1 MGRPRPFRPL
11 RQRLE
16 TILLRALGG
25 AARTLGFERA
35 SDVGAAVGRAA
46 FRLLGRRRDIAVEN
60 VTRSLGERPGG
71 EPARALAR
79 RAFEQ
84 LGRSFL
90 EFLSLPGEARERIL
104 ARVEFVGFEPAEEWA
119 RAKRGAIL
127 LTGHFGNWELIGAA
141 YGMRYAPVKYVL
153 PAQTNPGSD
162 AYLNDVRRELGIEPI
177 VIGQGMRTALKA
189 LRAGACLGMLPDQD
203 ARRAGIHVPFFG
215 RPASTHTGPARL
227 AIRAHAPILVAVIE
241 RTGRGSFRART
252 LLVTEPDPKRDETEE
267 VFRLTRE
274 ITAALE
280 GAIRA
285 RPDHWYW
292 IHRRWKTPPGPPS
305 PEALPRGR
313 RRRPDQEDV
322 NPISF
327 A

>member
-1 MGRPRPFRPL
+1 MGRRRPFRPL
-11 RQRLE
+11 RQRFE
-16 TILLRALGG
+16 AALLRALGA
-25 AARTLGFERA
+25 AARALGFKRA
-35 SDVGAAVGRAA
+35 SDLGAVVGRAG
-46 FRLLGRRRDIAVEN
+46 FHLLKRRREIAIEN
-60 VTRSLGERPGG
+60 ITLSLGSGG

-90 EFLSLPGEARERIL
+90 EFLSLPGQSRERIL
-104 ARVEFVGFEPAEEWA
+104 ERIDFVGFEPAEEWA
-119 RAKRGAIL
+119 RSKRGAIL

-141 YGMRYAPVKYVL
+141 VGMRYAPVKYVL

-162 AYLNDVRRELGIEPI
+162 AYLNETRRALGIEPI
-177 VIGQGMRTALKA
+177 VIGQGMRTALRS
-189 LRAGACLGMLPDQD
+189 LRQGAFLGMLPDQD
-203 ARRAGIHVPFFG
+203 ARKAGIHVPFFG

-227 AIRAHAPILVAVIE
+227 ALAGHAPVLVAVLERIE
-241 RTGRGSFRART
+241 RGRFRARAI
-252 LLVTEPDPKRDETEE
+252 LVTEPDPNRDETEE
-267 VFRLTRE
+267 VFRITRE
-274 ITAALE
+274 VTAALE
-280 GAIRA
+280 GAIRE

-305 PEALPRGR
+305 PEALPRAKK
-313 RRRPDQEDV
+313 RRPGQEDV

>member
-1 MGRPRPFRPL
+1 MGRARPFRPV

-16 TILLRALGG
+16 ALFLRALGSL
-25 AARTLGFERA
+25 ARAIGFERA
-35 SDVGAAVGRAA
+35 SDVGAAIGVAA
-46 FRLLGRRRDIAVEN
+46 FHLLERRREIAIEN
-60 VTRSLGERPGG
+60 LTRSLGEAPGG
-71 EPARALAR
+71 EPPRALAR

-90 EFLSLPGEARERIL
+90 EFLSLPGEPRERL
-104 ARVEFVGFEPAEEWA
+104 LGRVEFVGFEPAEEWA

-141 YGMRYAPVKYVL
+141 VRMRYAPVKYVL

-162 AYLNDVRRELGIEPI
+162 AYLNEVRRKLGIEPI
-177 VIGQGMRTALKA
+177 LIGQGMRTALRS
-189 LRAGACLGMLPDQD
+189 LRQGAFLGMLPDQD

-227 AIRAHAPILVAVIE
+227 AIRGQAPILVAVLE
-241 RTGRGSFRART
+241 RMGRGRFRARAV
-252 LLVTEPDPKRDETEE
+252 LVAEPDPKRDETEE

-280 GAIRA
+280 GAIRE

-292 IHRRWKTPPGPPS
+292 IHRRWKTPPGPPA
-305 PEALPRGR
+305 PGTLPRAKK
-313 RRRPDQEDV
+313 RPSGQEDV

>member
-1 MGRPRPFRPL
+1 MARKRPFRPV

-16 TILLRALGG
+16 IAILRGLGAG
-25 AARTLGFERA
+25 ARTLGFDRA
-35 SDVGAAVGRAA
+35 SGLGARVGRLAY
-46 FRLLGRRRDIAVEN
+46 RLLKRRREIAVEN
-60 VTRSLGERPGG
+60 ITRSLGENPGG
-71 EPARALAR
+71 EPARVLAE

-90 EFLSLPGEARERIL
+90 EFLALPAEPRDRLLDRI
-104 ARVEFVGFEPAEEWA
+104 EWVGFEPAEEWA

-127 LTGHFGNWELIGAA
+127 LTGHFGNWEMIGAA
-141 YGMRYAPVKYVL
+141 VGMRYAPTKYVL
-153 PAQTNPGSD
+153 PPQTNPGSD
-162 AYLNDVRRELGIEPI
+162 AYLNEVRRKLGIEPI
-177 VIGQGMRTALKA
+177 LIGQGMRTALRS
-189 LRAGACLGMLPDQD
+189 LRQGSFLGMLPDQD
-203 ARRAGIHVPFFG
+203 ARKAGIHVPFFG

-227 AIRAHAPILVAVIE
+227 ALAGRAPILVAVME
-241 RTGRGSFRART
+241 RVEGGRFRARAV
-252 LLVTEPDPKRDETEE
+252 LVTEPDPARDETEE

-280 GAIRA
+280 GAIRE

-305 PEALPRGR
+305 AEALPRTK

>member
-1 MGRPRPFRPL
+1 VARPRPFRPL

-16 TILLRALGG
+16 ALLLRGLG
-25 AARTLGFERA
+25 RVSRSLGFERA
-35 SDVGAAVGRAA
+35 GDLGAVIGGAA
-46 FRLLGRRRDIAVEN
+46 FHLLPRRRSIAIDN
-60 VTRSLGERPGG
+60 VTRALGDRPEGN
-71 EPARALAR
+71 PPRALVR

-90 EFLSLPGEARERIL
+90 EFLSLPAEPPERL
-104 ARVEFVGFEPAEEWA
+104 LSRVEFVGFEPAEEWA
-119 RAKRGAIL
+119 RTKRGAIL

-141 YGMRYAPVKYVL
+141 YRRRFAPTKYVL

-162 AYLNDVRRELGIEPI
+162 AYLNEVRRKLGIEPI
-177 VIGQGMRTALKA
+177 VIGQGMRAALRS
-189 LRAGACLGMLPDQD
+189 LRAGETLGMLPDQD

-227 AIRAHAPILVAVIE
+227 AVSGSAPILVAVLE
-241 RTGRGSFRART
+241 RIGRGRFRARAI
-252 LLVTEPDPKRDETEE
+252 LVTEPDPKREEREE
-267 VFRLTRE
+267 VLRLTRE

-280 GAIRA
+280 GAIRE

-292 IHRRWKTPPGPPS
+292 IHRRWKTPPGTPDPR
-305 PEALPRGR
+305 ALPKR
-313 RRRPDQEDV
+313 RRRSGQEDV

>member
-1 MGRPRPFRPL
+1 MGRSRPFRPF

-16 TILLRALGG
+16 TILLRALG
-25 AARTLGFERA
+25 ACARALGFERA
-35 SDVGAAVGRAA
+35 GDLGAAVGWAA
-46 FRLLGRRRDIAVEN
+46 FHLLGRRRRIAIDN

-71 EPARALAR
+71 ETPRALAH

-90 EFLSLPGEARERIL
+90 EFLSLPAESKERIL
-104 ARVEFVGFEPAEEWA
+104 GRVEFVGFEPAEAWA
-119 RAKRGAIL
+119 RANRGAIL

-141 YGMRYAPVKYVL
+141 VGMRYAPVKYVL

-162 AYLNDVRRELGIEPI
+162 AYLNEVRRRLGIEPI
-177 VIGQGMRTALKA
+177 LIGQGMRTALRS
-189 LRAGACLGMLPDQD
+189 LREGACLGMLPDQD

-227 AIRAHAPILVAVIE
+227 AIRGNAPILVAVLE
-241 RTGRGSFRART
+241 RTGRGRFRARCI
-252 LLVTEPDPKRDETEE
+252 LVTEPDPKRDETEE
-267 VFRLTRE
+267 IFRLTRE

-280 GAIRA
+280 GAIRE

-292 IHRRWKTPPGPPS
+292 IHRRWKTPPGEPAPGVLPS
-305 PEALPRGR
+305 ARK
-313 RRRPDQEDV
+313 RRPGQEDV